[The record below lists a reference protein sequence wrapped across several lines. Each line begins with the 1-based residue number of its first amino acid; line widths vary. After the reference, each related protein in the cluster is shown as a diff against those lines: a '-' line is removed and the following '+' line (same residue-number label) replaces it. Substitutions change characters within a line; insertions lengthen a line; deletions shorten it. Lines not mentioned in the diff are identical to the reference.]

1 MFEETKKFRGFLE
14 ENSLVYDTLDIDKV
28 EVTRVS
34 FFKDF
39 KFNFSSFEKGKSKM
53 SYSMPQTADE
63 LIEFLEMVLD

>member
-1 MFEETKKFRGFLE
+1 MFDETKKFRGFLE
-14 ENSLVYDTLDIDKV
+14 ENSLVYDTFDMDDM
-28 EVTRVS
+28 EVIRVS
-34 FFKDF
+34 ISKDF